1 MLVDTVSIIVR
12 AGNGGDGAAT
22 FSRTA
27 QTSKG
32 GPNGGNGGNGGNVY
46 FQGSN
51 NLTDLRLF
59 RFKKKIVA
67 ENGINGG
74 AKNAFGRN
82 APHVVIDLPWGT
94 DITDLATKQIYHVRD
109 NSRILI
115 AQGGK
120 GGRGNVAFKTAI
132 NRTPFEAEI
141 GTKGQE
147 KTMLLDLRMIAQVG
161 LVGLP
166 NAGKSSL
173 LTVLTSATPK
183 IGNYPFTTLDPTVGM
198 LGCYTIAD
206 LPGLIK
212 GAFKGRGLGIKFL
225 KHIEK
230 TKILVHCI
238 DCTQENPEKAYETV
252 CHEFEEFNPELL
264 HKPEIILLTK
274 IDLAD
279 EKIVKKITQ
288 FFRKKGK
295 DIRTSSIY
303 DIKGIR
309 KLKKYLISKLT

>member
-1 MLVDTVSIIVR
+1 MFVDIVSIVVR

-59 RFKKKIVA
+59 RYKKKVVA
-67 ENGINGG
+67 EHGVNGG
-74 AKNAFGRN
+74 VKNAFGRN
-82 APHVVIDLPWGT
+82 APHIAINLPWGT
-94 DITDLATKQIYHVRD
+94 NITDLVTKQIYHVRD

-115 AQGGK
+115 AQGGT

-132 NRTPFEAEI
+132 NRTPLEAEI
-141 GTKGQE
+141 GAKGQE
-147 KTMLLDLRMIAQVG
+147 RTMLLDLRIIAQVG

-198 LGCYTIAD
+198 LDDHTIAD

-230 TKILVHCI
+230 TKVLVHCI
-238 DCTQENPEKAYETV
+238 DCAMDHPEKAYETV
-252 CHEFEEFNPELL
+252 RREFGEFNPQLL
-264 HKPEIILLTK
+264 NKPEIILLTK
-274 IDLAD
+274 VDLVD
-279 EKIVKKITQ
+279 EKIVKKITL

-295 DIRTSSIY
+295 TIRTFSIY
-303 DIKGIR
+303 DTKRINKF
-309 KLKKYLISKLT
+309 KDYLLSILS

>member
-1 MLVDTVSIIVR
+1 MFVDTVSIIVR

-27 QTSKG
+27 QTSKA
-32 GPNGGNGGNGGNVY
+32 GPNGGNGGNGGNIY

-59 RFKKKIVA
+59 RYKKKIVA

-82 APHVVIDLPWGT
+82 APHITIDLPLGT
-94 DITDLATKQIYHVRD
+94 NVTDLMTKQTYEIID
-109 NSRILI
+109 NTRILI
-115 AQGGK
+115 AQGGI
-120 GGRGNVAFKTAI
+120 GGRGNVAFKSAI
-132 NRTPFEAEI
+132 NRTPLEYEI

-147 KTMLLDLRMIAQVG
+147 RTMLLDLKMIAQVG

-173 LTVLTSATPK
+173 LTVLTHATPK
-183 IGNYPFTTLDPTVGM
+183 IGTYPFTTLDPTVGIL
-198 LGCYTIAD
+198 LGYAIAD

-252 CHEFEEFNPELL
+252 RHEFGEFNPQLL
-264 HKPEIILLTK
+264 DKPEVILLTK
-274 IDLAD
+274 IDLVD

-295 DIRTSSIY
+295 TVCTSSIY
-303 DIKGIR
+303 DPESISKF
-309 KLKKYLISKLT
+309 KKYLISILS